1 MGVLKDENL
10 IRVIPAKGGAISEVA
25 VVGGGLIGLSI
36 AWRSAQRGLD
46 VTVFDN
52 PKSIGASEVAAGML
66 APVTEVHYGEEDLL
80 RLNILSARSYES
92 FIAELESETGID
104 AGYRRCGTL
113 MVARDGDDN
122 AELDDLFAFQQK
134 LDLRVERLRST
145 ETRALEPGL
154 APTIRGG
161 ILAPDDHQVDPGALL
176 VSLRTAC
183 VRAGV
188 ELVDDHV
195 HTIETKASRVT
206 GVMTRAGARVA
217 VHRIVLAGG
226 AQSGRIDGLPPGS
239 LPPIRPVKGQLV
251 HLAATG
257 PFGVADRNIRGLEVY
272 VVSRLNGKVIVGAT
286 VEEMGDDTTVT
297 AGAIHEL
304 LRRAY
309 ELLPGVTELRFVRGL
324 AALRP
329 GTPDNAPLLGNGTV
343 EGLVIASGHFRN
355 GVLLAPIT
363 GVAIAELLATDA
375 SPDEIAAFSPAR
387 FERGISA

>member
-1 MGVLKDENL
+1 
-10 IRVIPAKGGAISEVA
+10 
-25 VVGGGLIGLSI
+25 
-36 AWRSAQRGLD
+36 
-46 VTVFDN
+46 
-52 PKSIGASEVAAGML
+52 ML

-80 RLNILSARSYES
+80 HLNIVSARSYES

-188 ELVDDHV
+188 ELVDDRIHA
-195 HTIETKASRVT
+195 IETKADRIT
-206 GVMTRAGARVA
+206 GVVTRGGTGVA
-217 VHRIVLAGG
+217 VQRVVLAGG
-226 AQSGRIDGLPPGS
+226 AQLGRIEGLPPGS

-257 PFGVADRNIRGLEVY
+257 PFGIADRNIRGLEVY

-297 AGAIHEL
+297 AGAVHEL

-324 AALRP
+324 AGLRP
-329 GTPDNAPLLGNGTV
+329 GTPDNAPLLGIGAV

-363 GVAIAELLATDA
+363 GVAIAELLATDK

-387 FERGISA
+387 FERGIGT

>member
-1 MGVLKDENL
+1 M
-10 IRVIPAKGGAISEVA
+10 
-25 VVGGGLIGLSI
+25 
-36 AWRSAQRGLD
+36 
-46 VTVFDN
+46 TVFDD
-52 PKSIGASEVAAGML
+52 PKSTGASEVAAGML

-134 LDLRVERLRST
+134 LELRVERLRSRA
-145 ETRALEPGL
+145 TRALEPGL
-154 APTIRGG
+154 APTVRGG

-188 ELVDDHV
+188 ELVDDRIHA
-195 HTIETKASRVT
+195 IEMQADRVTAVLTGAGSRVT
-206 GVMTRAGARVA
+206 IAHV
-217 VHRIVLAGG
+217 VLAAG
-226 AQSGRIDGLPPGS
+226 AQSARIEGLPPGS
-239 LPPIRPVKGQLV
+239 LPPIRPVKGQLI
-251 HLAATG
+251 HLAATE
-257 PFGVADRNIRGLEVY
+257 PFGIADRNIRGLDVY

-324 AALRP
+324 AGLRP
-329 GTPDNAPLLGNGTV
+329 GTPDNAPLLGAGAMA
-343 EGLVIASGHFRN
+343 GLVIATGHFRN
-355 GVLLAPIT
+355 GVLLTPIT
-363 GVAIAELLATDA
+363 GTAIAELLTTDKT
-375 SPDEIAAFSPAR
+375 PDAIAPFSPGRFAR
-387 FERGISA
+387 GLAT